1 MVDAL
6 ALGASSARNGGSSPL
21 PGTNKCK
28 IEMMNNIPFMMFWSN
43 YSLFLSNLRNS
54 KRNRT
59 RLEFFTKKNAF
70 TPETSVDLSEKEINE
85 LCISSDGSLR
95 TEIIK
100 KTIDGKYYYDRE
112 AEKELSSKVS
122 KVIVTTLIILGIF
135 FFCIIISS
143 VIIYLFPVL
152 LYLVTQTGK

>member
-1 MVDAL
+1 M
-6 ALGASSARNGGSSPL
+6 
-21 PGTNKCK
+21 
-28 IEMMNNIPFMMFWSN
+28 
-43 YSLFLSNLRNS
+43 
-54 KRNRT
+54 
-59 RLEFFTKKNAF
+59 RLEFFTKNNAF
-70 TPETSVDLSEKEINE
+70 TPETAVELSENEIKDF
-85 LCISSDGSLR
+85 CISSDISSR
-95 TEIIK
+95 NEIIK
-100 KTIDGKYYYDRE
+100 KTIDGKYYYDKE